1 MNQKYSYFDKI
12 NLKQNFG
19 QNILIMSFMSVYIS
33 PSETV
38 MPPRSSE
45 LTSEVITGVCPAS
58 NIDEIAAVTSAV
70 LKSYSKL

>member
-1 MNQKYSYFDKI
+1 MNQKYSYFDKF
-12 NLKQNFG
+12 NKSNSLTKY
-19 QNILIMSFMSVYIS
+19 LIMSFMSVYIS

-70 LKSYSKL
+70 LKSYSNL